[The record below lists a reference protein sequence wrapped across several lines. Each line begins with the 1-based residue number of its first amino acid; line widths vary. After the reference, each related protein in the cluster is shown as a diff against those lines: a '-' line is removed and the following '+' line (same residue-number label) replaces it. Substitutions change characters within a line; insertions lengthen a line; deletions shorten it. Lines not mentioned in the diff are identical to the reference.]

1 MSTRKAWRPGAGPG
15 QRVGQLQVHGLADPR
30 RVSTR
35 ACTSSSPG
43 RWTAPGSPT
52 SSPGATGLDVGV
64 GRRVVRRALVVA
76 TGVSAQGRRKIPE
89 YGPGRRRGG
98 RLPGRPCLAVPART
112 EAQGPLIPRPRGR
125 GAGRPVTPTPA
136 SAPRS
141 GRSCPGRPGSA
152 AASTS
157 PAASPPGWARPAPEP
172 AGALI
177 STMLRPDQQGGRS
190 GPVPAR
196 HRRPEGPVPRGRR
209 HAHPG

>member
-30 RVSTR
+30 RASTR

-43 RWTAPGSPT
+43 RWTALGSPT

-112 EAQGPLIPRPRGR
+112 GAQGPLIPRPRGR

-141 GRSCPGRPGSA
+141 GRSFPGPPGSA
-152 AASTS
+152 AAPRFARSITTR
-157 PAASPPGWARPAPEP
+157 ARPAPEP